1 MKEIREIKK
10 NEIPFRYGMTYDVGT
25 IHTDD
30 EGWHN
35 YAFGPYF
42 YSEKGR
48 KADCRISNVILNDS
62 KDYIFLTLSYDEIN
76 SPQVNLARK
85 EPFRTEMLRLL
96 WECMSICRPIFC
108 GIRTLNDAPVFI
120 LKGEDASVVFEFLR
134 DFHKL
139 GIGEYQ
145 RW

>member
-10 NEIPFRYGMTYDVGT
+10 NEIPFHYGMTYDLGT

-35 YAFGPYF
+35 YALGPYF

-96 WECMSICRPIFC
+96 WECMSICRPVFR
-108 GIRTLNDAPVFI
+108 GISILNDSPVFI
-120 LKGEDASVVFEFLR
+120 LEGEDASVAFEFLR

-139 GIGEYQ
+139 GIGAYQ